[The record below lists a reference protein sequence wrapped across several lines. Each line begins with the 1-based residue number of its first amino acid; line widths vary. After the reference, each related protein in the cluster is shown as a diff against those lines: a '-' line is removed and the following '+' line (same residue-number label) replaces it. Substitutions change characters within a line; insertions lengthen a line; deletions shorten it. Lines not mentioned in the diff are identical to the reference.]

1 MSGLIKTYLFVVP
14 HQVSQQPKRIVIL
27 FEDDPGERRVQGE
40 RITLALGRRREFIHE
55 DALLIWIE
63 TKYVDDLAAGFC
75 VPLDVDG
82 WLFPAIV
89 YCCFDFFDF
98 EAGPRD

>member
-1 MSGLIKTYLFVVP
+1 MVP

-27 FEDDPGERRVQGE
+27 FEDYAGKRSVQGE
-40 RITLALGRRREFIHE
+40 RITPALGRRREFIHE
-55 DALLIWIE
+55 GVLLIWIE
-63 TKYVDDLAAGFC
+63 AKDVDDLPAGFC

-89 YCCFDFFDF
+89 CGCFDFFHF
-98 EAGPRD
+98 ET